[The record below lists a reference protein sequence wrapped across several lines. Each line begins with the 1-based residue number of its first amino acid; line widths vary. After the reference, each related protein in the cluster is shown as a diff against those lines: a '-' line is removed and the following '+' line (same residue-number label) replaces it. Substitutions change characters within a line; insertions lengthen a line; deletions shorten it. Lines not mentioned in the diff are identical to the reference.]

1 MISNLPSWF
10 LVLAGVS
17 FLVIVGGVVTS
28 VVAGRSSQVDERLSR
43 YTGSGQVETAEALAP
58 AERSTIIADRLER
71 SVAGR
76 GFAVNIRSQLQQ
88 ADLKLRVSE
97 YLMLQVL
104 AIFGVGFLSWF
115 LLDKGKFGAFT
126 VIGAVA
132 GFFVP
137 RIYVRQAANKRRKDF
152 DSQLGDTLN
161 LWVNALRSGYS
172 VLQAM
177 ETIAGESPPP
187 VSTEFERVVQEV
199 RLGLTLE
206 QALNNLLLRVPS
218 EDMDLVV
225 TAVNVQREV
234 GGNLAEV
241 LAIISHTIRER
252 IRIKGEIATLTAQ
265 ATISG
270 YVISGLPIALTLF
283 LRATNPEY
291 INELFIQEEPWVVQN
306 VFPCGWLVLGL
317 GLILIFSGF
326 MAMRKLASIDI

>member
-1 MISNLPSWF
+1 MLANLPPW
-10 LVLAGVS
+10 LLILAGVS
-17 FLVIVGGVVTS
+17 FLVIVGGVLTS
-28 VVAGRSSQVDERLSR
+28 VVAGRSPRVDERLSR
-43 YTGSGQVETAEALAP
+43 YTAGQAETIEASAP
-58 AERSTIIADRLER
+58 VERSSLIADRLDS
-71 SVAGR
+71 SVAER

-88 ADLKLRVSE
+88 ADIKLRVSE

-104 AIFGVGFLSWF
+104 SIFGVGLLSWF
-115 LLDKGKFGAFT
+115 LMDKGEFGAFT

-137 RIYVRQAANKRRKDF
+137 RIYVKQAANKRRRDF

-172 VLQAM
+172 VMQAM
-177 ETIAGESPPP
+177 ETIASENPPP
-187 VSTEFERVVQEV
+187 VSIEFERVVQEV

-206 QALNNLLLRVPS
+206 QALDNLLTRVPS
-218 EDMDLVV
+218 EDMDLVI

-241 LAIISHTIRER
+241 LGIISHTIRER

-270 YVISGLPIALTLF
+270 YVISGLPVALTLF

-291 INELFIQEEPWVVQN
+291 INELFIQEQPWLVEG